1 MGVEPGGDDAGERP
15 GFRRDEETAA
25 GDLRQPVRVG
35 CRPPSLVYPLR
46 FNSNLSFNC
55 PNPRTYEGEQNRVVK
70 LPPGKTITYDLQL
83 TVHGDE
89 AGVSE
94 SEKAIAA
101 LQAGVEP
108 KVYDKPQKGWC
119 ADA

>member
-1 MGVEPGGDDAGERP
+1 MKNAHGTGGA
-15 GFRRDEETAA
+15 T
-25 GDLRQPVRVG
+25 
-35 CRPPSLVYPLR
+35 LR
-46 FNSNLSFNC
+46 FNKNKLPCFTVWKNPVDAEDGYVTGLEPGTNF

-89 AGVSE
+89 AGVAE

-101 LQAGVEP
+101 LQEGVET
-108 KVYDKPQKGWC
+108 KIYDKPQKGWC